1 MWGGNPDTIKTST
14 DKAAVVDTEY
24 HWLDA
29 KEYPPPLSK
38 KILCINKHHGVA
50 SLSPWVSAFGWTH
63 WAPLPTFKKDINES
77 QQH

>member
-1 MWGGNPDTIKTST
+1 MTIKTTT
-14 DKAAVVDTEY
+14 DKAAAVDTAF

-29 KEYPPPLSK
+29 KDFPPPLSK
-38 KILCINKHHGVA
+38 KILCTNKHHGVA
-50 SLSPWVSAFGWTH
+50 SLSH